1 MYKRNHVILIMR
13 LKKNIVIHIMQTEYY
28 QVHLENKISL
38 SLFIGM
44 IKIWVMSLEDEAKGL
59 ECCSKERLVVI
70 MRRLLLTG
78 ISFVLIL
85 ILSGCTDPYSG
96 KRPYDYGFAT

>member
-1 MYKRNHVILIMR
+1 MR

-44 IKIWVMSLEDEAKGL
+44 IKVWVMSLENEAKILG
-59 ECCSKERLVVI
+59 CYSKERLVLI

-96 KRPYDYGFAT
+96 KRLYDYGFAP

>member
-1 MYKRNHVILIMR
+1 
-13 LKKNIVIHIMQTEYY
+13 
-28 QVHLENKISL
+28 
-38 SLFIGM
+38 
-44 IKIWVMSLEDEAKGL
+44 MSIEDEAKGL

-96 KRPYDYGFAT
+96 KRPYDYGFATWTSENPSAWFAVSPDDELTYVSISC